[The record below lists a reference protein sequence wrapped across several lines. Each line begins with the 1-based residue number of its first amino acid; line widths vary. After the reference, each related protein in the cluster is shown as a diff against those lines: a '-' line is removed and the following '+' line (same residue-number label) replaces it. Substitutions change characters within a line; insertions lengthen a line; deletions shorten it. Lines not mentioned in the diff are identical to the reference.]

1 MFCKQCGTQNIDTAK
16 FCKNCGASLNGA
28 ATQEEPAANVE
39 AVITAAVAEAIETK
53 KEETKQESTEA
64 AATDTAAAPSSQK
77 GKHNAEHMLNM
88 LRKNKE
94 ATGTEEIEEK
104 EPVIQKEKKNREKKP
119 NAPDVRNFLKTLKEK
134 TPKEP
139 KEPKAPKEKTAKAP
153 KVPKEKIAKEPKL
166 PKEKKVKEPKTPKDQ
181 AAKEPKEK
189 KEKHIGLKLKKGE
202 AKAPK
207 KEKPPKEIKIKEK
220 RRLPLPKVSPK
231 TLIIIGAT
239 LVVLLLIGTAVFIF
253 AMGGI
258 KPAVKTVETIHNTV
272 EEVQETSEASGVVL
286 ENATLATKVDPKTAK
301 PVDKVSTFLVGA
313 TELYATVYVK
323 GVSEATSVSAIW
335 TYKSSS
341 LVFSKT
347 AIAIE
352 KDEQI
357 QFNVTVPGGIPRGDY
372 IVDFQVNGKSKSN
385 LSFTVI

>member
-16 FCKNCGASLNGA
+16 FCKNCGASLNGDVKR
-28 ATQEEPAANVE
+28 EEPAANVE
-39 AVITAAVAEAIETK
+39 AVITAAVAEAIEIK
-53 KEETKQESTEA
+53 QAETRQESTEA
-64 AATDTAAAPSSQK
+64 PAINIAAAPSPQK

-94 ATGTEEIEEK
+94 VTSPEQIEEK
-104 EPVIQKEKKNREKKP
+104 EPEIRKEKKIREKKTK
-119 NAPDVRNFLKTLKEK
+119 APDVMSLLKALKEK
-134 TPKEP
+134 PPKEP
-139 KEPKAPKEKTAKAP
+139 KQPKEPKEKTAKAP
-153 KVPKEKIAKEPKL
+153 KVPKEKTVKEPKI
-166 PKEKKVKEPKTPKDQ
+166 PKEKKVKEPKTPKDK
-181 AAKEPKEK
+181 AIKEPKQK
-189 KEKHIGLKLKKGE
+189 KEKIAGQKVKNGE
-202 AKAPK
+202 GKAPK
-207 KEKPPKEIKIKEK
+207 KEKPPKKIKTEK
-220 RRLPLPKVSPK
+220 KRKLSLPKVSPK

-239 LVVLLLIGTAVFIF
+239 LVVLILIGTAVFIF

-272 EEVQETSEASGVVL
+272 EEVQETSEASSVVL
-286 ENATLATKVDPKTAK
+286 ENATLATKVDPKTAE
-301 PVDKVSTFLVGA
+301 PVDKVSTFLVGS

-323 GVSEATSVSAIW
+323 GISEATTVSAIW

-347 AIAIE
+347 AITIK

-372 IVDFQVNGKSKSN
+372 LVDLQVNGKSKTN
-385 LSFTVI
+385 LPFTVI